1 MELYAVGQ
9 YQSVHSSYAPQKEGT
24 AGPVDDKKVAPA
36 AKDTVT
42 ISANAE
48 YLKGLQAQF
57 PGMHLSIGTGF
68 TGKTARN
75 TGANADRWAFTVS
88 PQLLEKMRSD
98 PQAEAEYTQRLRDI
112 QRATAISESLSKASG
127 MKTVYCENYIDENGK
142 LYHISISVRED
153 ELSEKL
159 RAERQEATEKLIE
172 RVREGNREA
181 AGKLEAL
188 LSKAEETGELALG
201 DKEMRL
207 IDSAAKA
214 LEALQAQNNGKAED
228 KAEEEEADGDM
239 TGTSGRV
246 GINAAKLA
254 RMLAAAKTRAQVQAV
269 IAKIEADLRECDAGE
284 AQGMDVDKASVQAAE
299 QLLQEAK
306 SRLGSAENREATPAE
321 EMASAL
327 ASLM

>member
-9 YQSVHSSYAPQKEGT
+9 YSAMQNCYASQKEET
-24 AGPVDDKKVAPA
+24 AVPADDKKA
-36 AKDTVT
+36 ASATKDTVT
-42 ISANAE
+42 ISANAD
-48 YLKGLQAQF
+48 YLKSLQAQF
-57 PGMHLSIGTGF
+57 PQMHFSIGTGF
-68 TGKTARN
+68 TGRTARN

-112 QRATAISESLSKASG
+112 QRATALGESLSKASG

-142 LYHISISVRED
+142 LHHISVSVRED
-153 ELSEKL
+153 KLSEKL

-172 RVREGNREA
+172 RVREGNRDA
-181 AGKLEAL
+181 ADKLEEL

-201 DKEMRL
+201 DEDMRAL
-207 IDSAAKA
+207 SSAAKA
-214 LEALQAQNNGKAED
+214 LEALQTHSDGKAED
-228 KAEEEEADGDM
+228 EAGEEAEGDQA
-239 TGTSGRV
+239 GVSGRV

-269 IAKIEADLRECDAGE
+269 IAKIQADLQECDAGK
-284 AQGMDVDKASVQAAE
+284 AQGMDVDEASVKAAE

-306 SRLGSAENREATPAE
+306 SRLASAENREATPAE